1 MKREKTCEILVGHAI
16 DRLRGLPN
24 DSVDL
29 IVTSPPYWALRDY
42 KTDPVVFGGDVDC
55 EHEWGED
62 TSDKAWT
69 YNVPQ
74 TERGD
79 DVYPDEE
86 QEKTKHDICN
96 KCGAWRGQLGLEATP
111 DLFADHL
118 VEIFEECRRVLK
130 PTGNLWVNLG
140 DSYMRKSVFKEPDTY
155 GFQKHRDWAG
165 QFRPQEIPEGYK
177 RKDLVGLPWLFAFGA
192 RRAGWYLRNDII
204 WAKSISGPHYRG
216 GSCMPEPVADRC
228 TRSHEYFFH
237 FTKKPKYYYDLE
249 ATAEPLAEAGEIDMT
264 RNMRTV
270 WHFNPKPYAGAHFAV
285 YPKRLIEP
293 IIRSCSSDYGCCAD
307 CGTPW
312 IRQVIHKR
320 VRRDEL
326 PEDDPRYRPNKYEG
340 SYEDINGR
348 GDAGYRVV
356 EDNGWRPNCEC
367 HGKIIT
373 VEAQIPGRLF
383 LGDWRKEAEKRS
395 GVKGNAGGNTG
406 LLELAKKWGSDSKG
420 EYNGS
425 ATKDYLSHDAEDAS
439 DVKQRIIKNLS
450 EPKIKTVKVYE
461 SELALEDHPVAPA
474 VVLDPFSGSGTT
486 GIVAMEHG
494 RSYIGIELNPEYA
507 ELSEQRIKQE
517 RTGLTEKKFAESA
530 VELKEYW

>member
-1 MKREKTCEILVGHAI
+1 MREEKTCEILVGHAI
-16 DRLRGLPN
+16 DKLRTLPD

-29 IVTSPPYWALRDY
+29 VVTSPPYWALRDY

-62 TSDKAWT
+62 NTEKGWA

-79 DVYPDEE
+79 DVYPDAEE
-86 QEKTKHDICN
+86 EKTKHDICN

-192 RRAGWYLRNDII
+192 RRAGWYLRNDIV

-216 GSCMPEPVADRC
+216 GACMPEPVIDRC

-249 ATAEPLAEAGEIDMT
+249 ATAEPLADDDESDDGMT

-270 WHFNPKPYAGAHFAV
+270 WHMNPQPYAGAHFAV

-293 IIRSCSSDYGCCAD
+293 IIRSCSSDYGCCGD
-307 CGTPW
+307 CGRPW
-312 IRQVIHKR
+312 IRQVIYK
-320 VRRDEL
+320 
-326 PEDDPRYRPNKYEG
+326 PMDDADVEG
-340 SYEDINGR
+340 IQHD
-348 GDAGYRVV
+348 D
-356 EDNGWRPNCEC
+356 GWRPDCEC
-367 HGKIIT
+367 HGEIIT
-373 VEAQIPGRLF
+373 VDAQIPGRLF
-383 LGDWRKEAEKRS
+383 LGDWRKEAEKRD

-406 LLELAKKWGSDSKG
+406 LIELAKRWGSDSKG
-420 EYNGS
+420 EYHGQN
-425 ATKDYLSHDAEDAS
+425 TKDYLAHGAEEAAT
-439 DVKQRIIKNLS
+439 VKARIIKNLS
-450 EPKIKTVKVYE
+450 EPKIKTVKVYK
-461 SELALEDHPVAPA
+461 SDMALADHPIKPA

-507 ELSEQRIKQE
+507 ALSEERIKQE
-517 RTGLTEKKFAESA
+517 RTGLTEKKYAEAA